1 MNLSEFQHKISTSEK
16 PILIDFW
23 AAWCT
28 PCMVTKP
35 VLEKLAVEYSDQIE
49 FVPVNADEAQEILRR
64 FRVMGIP
71 SVITL
76 RNGQE
81 VGRVT
86 GAQNERTYHAMF
98 AALAEGREIEVPI
111 TPLNRFLR
119 LGAGAFFIMLGVSAQ
134 NWIMVGIGGV
144 IAFIGMY
151 DRCPVWQAVTRV
163 FKRKEQIM
171 EK

>member
-23 AAWCT
+23 AAWCA

-35 VLEKLAVEYSDQIE
+35 VLEKLAAEYADQVDFI
-49 FVPVNADEAQEILRR
+49 PINADESQEIVRH

-71 SVITL
+71 TVITL
-76 RNGQE
+76 QNGQE

-86 GAQNERTYHAMF
+86 GAQNESTYRAMF
-98 AALAEGREIEVPI
+98 SALAEGREVKVPI
-111 TPLNRFLR
+111 APFDRALR
-119 LGAGAFFIMLGVSAQ
+119 LGVGAIFVIVGISAQ

-144 IAFIGMY
+144 IAFIGIY
-151 DRCPVWQAVTRV
+151 DRCPIWNFVTGTT
-163 FKRKEQIM
+163 KNKHQSNLE
-171 EK
+171 

>member
-23 AAWCT
+23 AAWCA

-35 VLEKLAVEYSDQIE
+35 VLEKLAAEYADQVD
-49 FVPVNADEAQEILRR
+49 FMPVNADETQEILRH

-71 SVITL
+71 TVITL
-76 RNGQE
+76 QNGQE

-86 GAQNERTYHAMF
+86 GAQNESAYRAMF
-98 AALAEGREIEVPI
+98 VALSEGRTVKVPI
-111 TPLNRFLR
+111 APFDRALR
-119 LGAGAFFIMLGVSAQ
+119 LGAGAFFIMLGISAQ
-134 NWIMVGIGGV
+134 NWTMVGIGGV

-151 DRCPVWQAVTRV
+151 DRCPVWQAIMRG
-163 FKRKEQIM
+163 FKRKEQSTGN
-171 EK
+171 